1 MMRAKVVLPVP
12 GGPKKIK
19 EDNWSAEIA
28 RRSKRPGAMICSC
41 PMNSSRTRGRI
52 LAAKGAC

>member
-19 EDNWSAEIA
+19 DDNWSAEIA
-28 RRSKRPGAMICSC
+28 RRSKRPGGLYVLV
-41 PMNSSRTRGRI
+41 R
-52 LAAKGAC
+52 